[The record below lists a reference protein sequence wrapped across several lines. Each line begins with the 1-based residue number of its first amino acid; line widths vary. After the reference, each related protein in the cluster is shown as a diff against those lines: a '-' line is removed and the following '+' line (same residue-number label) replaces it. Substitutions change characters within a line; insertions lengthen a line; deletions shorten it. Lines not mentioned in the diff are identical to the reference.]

1 MRILK
6 TGGSGISVLVVDD
19 DDNVRR
25 LLAAY
30 LTAEGYSVREV
41 SDGVSAVA
49 QVREDP
55 PDMVILDLMLPGMD
69 GLHAAH
75 QIKEVGGVP
84 VLMLTARGDE
94 ADVLSGFEAG
104 ADDYL
109 TKPFSPKILV
119 ARVRAILKRMGVETG
134 EDGDFIEVGGLRID
148 LRGRQVEVAGS
159 RVELTA
165 LEFDLLHALAQHP
178 GWVYS
183 RQQLLEEVWGYEY
196 LGESRVVDVHV
207 ANLRKKMADDIGQP
221 TYIRTV
227 RGVGYK
233 LQAPEK

>member
-1 MRILK
+1 MACRSSIPTCALRRAWSWQHPYSPWACALK
-6 TGGSGISVLVVDD
+6 RRPWWIGANLSGRP
-19 DDNVRR
+19 NTYWGER
-25 LLAAY
+25 LLLRAFRSAWGRTCVRQAAVEKMC
-30 LTAEGYSVREV
+30 LT
-41 SDGVSAVA
+41 
-49 QVREDP
+49 
-55 PDMVILDLMLPGMD
+55 
-69 GLHAAH
+69 
-75 QIKEVGGVP
+75 
-84 VLMLTARGDE
+84 VLGDE
-94 ADVLSGFEAG
+94 ADVLSSFEAG

-109 TKPFSPKILV
+109 TKPFSPKILG
-119 ARVRAILKRMGVETG
+119 ARVRAILKRMGVETA